1 MAAPTGDDERPR
13 ATPPL
18 ETTAWL
24 LDRARGG
31 DDRARE
37 RLVARVL
44 PPLQAWAHRRLPPRA
59 RDLADTDDL
68 VQVAIVRA
76 LRHLDTFESRGE
88 GALLAYLRQVLL
100 NLVRDEVRR
109 AGTRRPGEP
118 VSDSLP
124 DRAPSQL
131 EELVGRE
138 TLARYEAGLAKLSAE
153 QREAVIL
160 KVEMGYSNP
169 EIAEALGR
177 PSADAAR
184 VFVAR
189 ALARLAEVMH
199 EPS

>member
-1 MAAPTGDDERPR
+1 MVVPTGAGDGPR
-13 ATPPL
+13 EEPL

-24 LDRARGG
+24 LDRAREG
-31 DDRARE
+31 DERARD

-44 PPLQAWAHRRLPPRA
+44 PPLRAWAHRRLPRRA
-59 RDLADTDDL
+59 RDLAETDDL
-68 VQVAIVRA
+68 VQVAIVRS
-76 LRHLDTFESRGE
+76 LRHLDSFENRGE

-109 AGTRRPGEP
+109 ADRRRPGEP
-118 VSDSLP
+118 LDDARLADPGPSLV
-124 DRAPSQL
+124 
-131 EELVGRE
+131 EEVVGRE
-138 TLARYEAGLAKLSAE
+138 TLARYEAGLARLSPE

-189 ALARLAEVMH
+189 ALAQLAEAMR
-199 EPS
+199 ERA